1 MKQLIFD
8 AHLDLAMNAI
18 EWNRDL
24 TRPLAEI
31 RAREAHLREK
41 PDRGRGTVCLPE
53 LRRGRVAICVAT
65 LIARLTH
72 DQYSPVFGWNSPA
85 QAWGMV
91 QAQLAWYESQEEA
104 GEITILR
111 DRAALQQHLRRW
123 QEANASEQL
132 PVGVILSMEGADSL
146 ISVEHLHRLHARGL
160 RAIGPAHYGPGV
172 YAMGTDAPGKL
183 PARGLDLLQAIGEL
197 GMILDAT
204 HLSDESFWQTLE
216 IFRGPVWASHHNA
229 RKLVPHQRQLN
240 DEMFL
245 ALVARGAVVGL
256 TFDAWMITPGW
267 KRGVTTPESAG
278 CSLEKLAEHMDHYCQ
293 LAGNARH
300 VGIGSDLDGAFGTE
314 QVPQGFESIAD
325 LQKFADLLRQRGYSA
340 ADVEG
345 VMCENFRKFV
355 EDAWR

>member
-1 MKQLIFD
+1 MKNLIFD

-85 QAWGMV
+85 QAWAMV
-91 QAQLAWYESQEEA
+91 QAQLAWYEAMEEA

-111 DRAALQQHLRRW
+111 DRAAMQRHLARW
-123 QEANASEQL
+123 SNAADGEQL
-132 PVGVILSMEGADSL
+132 PVGVILSMEGADAL
-146 ISVEHLHRLHARGL
+146 ITVEHLHRLHARGL

-183 PARGLDLLQAIGEL
+183 PARGLELLKAVEQL

-216 IFRGPVWASHHNA
+216 LFSGPVWASHHNA
-229 RKLVPHQRQLN
+229 RALVPHQRQLS

-245 ALVARGAVVGL
+245 ALAARGAVVGL
-256 TFDAWMITPGW
+256 AFDAWMITPGW

-278 CSLEKLAEHMDHYCQ
+278 CGLEKLVEHLDHYCQ
-293 LAGNARH
+293 LAGNANH

-314 QVPQGFESIAD
+314 QVPLDFESIAD
-325 LQKFADLLRQRGYSA
+325 LQKFAEILRQRGYSA
-340 ADVEG
+340 ADVERIMFG
-345 VMCENFRKFV
+345 NFFEFASK
-355 EDAWR
+355 AWM